1 MKIID
6 LLNKIANGEEVP
18 MLIKWNDDEW
28 YYMNNI
34 SKNYSN
40 DKEDLFSIIDGT
52 NLNDEVEI
60 LEEEKKEI
68 KPLTKKDVEALGYAC
83 GEIQKCFKNGWNKSL
98 ENKPLEEEK
107 KIPEK
112 LEYYDD
118 SIAWVID
125 NVGQLSDVDKVIIDK
140 LNEVLDYLKS
150 KGE

>member
-18 MLIKWNDDEW
+18 RKFTYNGYLWEYDVKNKMWF
-28 YYMNNI
+28 YYFGE
-34 SKNYSN
+34 SKNHRF
-40 DKEDLFSIIDGT
+40 DRLFYLNMI
-52 NLNDEVEI
+52 LNDEVKI
-60 LEEEKKEI
+60 I
-68 KPLTKKDVEALGYAC
+68 
-83 GEIQKCFKNGWNKSL
+83 
-98 ENKPLEEEK
+98 EEEK

-125 NVGQLSDVDKVIIDK
+125 GIGQLSDVDKVIVDK

>member
-6 LLNKIANGEEVP
+6 LLNKIANGEDKPKKIKYDNQVFEYRED
-18 MLIKWNDDEW
+18 MLD
-28 YYMNNI
+28 YYC
-34 SKNYSN
+34 Y
-40 DKEDLFSIIDGT
+40 DYDLNLMGYQKV
-52 NLNDEVEI
+52 LNDEVEI
-60 LEEEKKEI
+60 
-68 KPLTKKDVEALGYAC
+68 
-83 GEIQKCFKNGWNKSL
+83 
-98 ENKPLEEEK
+98 LEEEK

-125 NVGQLSDVDKVIIDK
+125 GIGQLSDVDKVIVDK